1 MLAALVELNKEDII
15 ELLSSLQA
23 RRNELY
29 DNLIFDKTEHE
40 RVDKLIDTFSKL
52 IEIINQ
58 GENNEKAGLN
68 NVVKMAKIKVSI

>member
-1 MLAALVELNKEDII
+1 MVAALVELSKEDII
-15 ELLSSLQA
+15 ELLSGLYA

-29 DNLIFDKTEHE
+29 DNLIFDKAEHE

-52 IEIINQ
+52 IELINQ
-58 GENNEKAGLN
+58 GEKDEKAGQN

>member
-1 MLAALVELNKEDII
+1 MLAALVELSKEDII
-15 ELLSSLQA
+15 ELLSGLYA
-23 RRNELY
+23 MRNELY
-29 DNLIFDKTEHE
+29 DNLIFDKAKHE

-58 GENNEKAGLN
+58 GEKNEKAGLN

>member
-1 MLAALVELNKEDII
+1 MLAGLIELNKEDIT
-15 ELLSSLQA
+15 ELVCSLQA

-52 IEIINQ
+52 IELINQ
-58 GENNEKAGLN
+58 GEKIEKEGKN
-68 NVVKMAKIKVSI
+68 NVVKFAKVKVLI